1 MRDIFLL
8 AAYMVLPAIASLLI
22 TKGIKERLGLG
33 GVPYPWVTRV
43 LRWCL
48 WSSIIAGSLMLVQ
61 AAAIALGNP
70 ATNQSSLSLVS
81 ALNLMLV
88 VLLVPSWVGAYFA
101 WFATPLIFWAQA
113 TAGDRAIAR
122 QRRKQARHKRK
133 AAHR

>member
-8 AAYMVLPAIASLLI
+8 VAYMVLPAIASLLI
-22 TKGIKERLGLG
+22 TKGFKERLGLG
-33 GVPYPWVTRV
+33 GVPYPWVVRV

-48 WSSIIAGSLMLVQ
+48 WASIIAGSLMLVQ
-61 AAAIALGNP
+61 AAAVALGNP
-70 ATNQSSLSLVS
+70 GDQSSLSLVS

-113 TAGDRAIAR
+113 TAGDRAVAR
-122 QRRKQARHKRK
+122 QRRKQARRRRK
-133 AAHR
+133 AAQH